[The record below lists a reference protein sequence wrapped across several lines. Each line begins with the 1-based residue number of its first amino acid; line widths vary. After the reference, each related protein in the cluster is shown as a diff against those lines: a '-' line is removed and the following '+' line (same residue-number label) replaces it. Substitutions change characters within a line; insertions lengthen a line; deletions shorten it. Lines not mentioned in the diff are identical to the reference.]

1 MHVGDMCQVRQMSH
15 VGRMS
20 LVRGHGGCGKQA
32 AMLKRFDR

>member
-1 MHVGDMCQVRQMSH
+1 MHVGDMCQVSQMSH

-20 LVRGHGGCGKQA
+20 LVRRHGCGKQA